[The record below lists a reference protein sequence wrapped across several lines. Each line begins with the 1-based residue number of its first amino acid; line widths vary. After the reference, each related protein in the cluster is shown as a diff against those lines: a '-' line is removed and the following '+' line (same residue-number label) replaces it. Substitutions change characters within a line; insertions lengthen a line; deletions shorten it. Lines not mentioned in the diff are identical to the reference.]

1 MPRGMALLEVTD
13 QMAQERHPDPRL
25 YAMLVGA
32 LGALCRQRRP
42 TRRCSRRRS
51 S

>member
-1 MPRGMALLEVTD
+1 MPRGMALLEVSD

-25 YAMLVGA
+25 YSMLVGA
-32 LGALCRQRRP
+32 LPALATETP
-42 TRRCSRRRS
+42 TPRSSRRRS

>member
-1 MPRGMALLEVTD
+1 MPRGIALLEVTD

-32 LGALCRQRRP
+32 LSALADERRRP
-42 TRRCSRRRS
+42 DAGGARRS